1 MSPNSA
7 SGRSSNSMRRRARSQ
22 GLKATTRFCSG
33 ARLVNW
39 TVSTRCKWPI
49 LSIRNGS
56 LSMISY
62 LVDAI
67 LLAALAFTS
76 MRVAKMH
83 RELARL
89 RAYQGEF
96 STVVNETTGAFD
108 TVVSAAHDFAGNLG
122 RLANS
127 LNGRIEQ

>member
-1 MSPNSA
+1 
-7 SGRSSNSMRRRARSQ
+7 
-22 GLKATTRFCSG
+22 
-33 ARLVNW
+33 
-39 TVSTRCKWPI
+39 
-49 LSIRNGS
+49 
-56 LSMISY
+56 MISY

-96 STVVNETTGAFD
+96 STVVHETTGAFD

-122 RLANS
+122 RLANA
-127 LNGRIEQ
+127 LNGRIEQAHELIAKLDDRLSPPAAAKPEGGAGEAQSRRLD